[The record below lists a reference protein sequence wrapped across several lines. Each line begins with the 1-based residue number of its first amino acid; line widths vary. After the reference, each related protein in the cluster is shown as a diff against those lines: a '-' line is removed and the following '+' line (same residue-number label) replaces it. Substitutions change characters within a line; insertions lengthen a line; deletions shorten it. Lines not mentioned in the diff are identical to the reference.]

1 MSDYEIVTVNTREQ
15 ALEEINA
22 ARDSGADPW
31 GLYQG
36 HLLIAREMKAILD
49 KDGEPE

>member
-1 MSDYEIVTVNTREQ
+1 MSDYEIVTVDMRER
-15 ALEEINA
+15 ALEEVNA

-36 HLLIAREMKAILD
+36 HLLIAREMKALLD
-49 KDGEPE
+49 KDGDAE